1 MKKIESHTLHLIEEI
16 LYLLPLNLLRQY
28 YLLLVDDQTVL
39 HGQIV
44 GQTGNLLY
52 NRFVCLQQQ
61 QPQVRETEMKTE
73 EDLKN
78 LFLSETTHEFQNLF
92 QEALLFLLKSKSIPL
107 KKHVSNKNRIEKE
120 KKNTNHQVPK
130 KYCSLRILF
139 LRYLKI
145 WWLRIFT
152 SFVNYKTFKKA
163 SFFRV
168 TWIS

>member
-120 KKNTNHQVPK
+120 KKIPTT
-130 KYCSLRILF
+130 KYQRNIVLCEFYSLGIW
-139 LRYLKI
+139 RYDDCAYSLVLLITK
-145 WWLRIFT
+145 L
-152 SFVNYKTFKKA
+152 S
-163 SFFRV
+163 
-168 TWIS
+168 